1 MKRLRGFEV
10 VGAYMGKGI
19 TLPARKTASSA
30 GYDLA
35 AAEAVTLK
43 PGESAL
49 IPTGLKAYMQADEVL
64 FLYIRSSLAA
74 KYALTLTNS
83 VGVIDAD
90 YYDNPQNEGHI
101 YVAVKNNG
109 PAPVSIARG
118 ERLAQGIFVKY
129 LTVDGDLAGAG
140 ERREGGFGSTGRD

>member
-1 MKRLRGFEV
+1 MKRLRGFEAV
-10 VGAYMGKGI
+10 KAYVGKDVA
-19 TLPARKTASSA
+19 LPGRKTASSA

-35 AAEAVTLK
+35 VAEDTVLE
-43 PGESAL
+43 PGETKL

-64 FLYIRSSLAA
+64 MLYIRSSLAA
-74 KYALTLTNS
+74 RHSLTLTNS

-90 YYDNPQNEGHI
+90 YYGNPQNEGHI
-101 YVAVKNNG
+101 IIALRNDG
-109 PAPVSIARG
+109 HETVSIAKG

-129 LTVDGDLAGAG
+129 LTADGDMAGAG